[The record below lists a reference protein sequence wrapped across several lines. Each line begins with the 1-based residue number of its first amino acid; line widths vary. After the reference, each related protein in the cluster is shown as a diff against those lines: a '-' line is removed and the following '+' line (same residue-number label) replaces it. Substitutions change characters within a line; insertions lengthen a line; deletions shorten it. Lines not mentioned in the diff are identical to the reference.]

1 MKTEERLRQLGLELP
16 EPARP
21 VANYV
26 PAVRAGKLVFVSGQL
41 CLVKGEVT
49 YRGKVGAELTVEQG
63 YEAARLATLN
73 ALAVLRA
80 ELGDLDRVRR
90 VVRVFGAVNSAP
102 GFNRQPQ
109 VVNGASDLLVEVF
122 GEAGRH
128 ARTAVGVSELPMDS
142 AVEVE
147 LTVEVD

>member
-1 MKTEERLRQLGLELP
+1 
-16 EPARP
+16 
-21 VANYV
+21 NYV
-26 PAVRAGKLVFVSGQL
+26 PAVRAGNLVFVSGQL
-41 CLVKGEVT
+41 CLVKGEVR

-90 VVRVFGAVNSAP
+90 VVRIFGAVNSAP

-147 LTVEVD
+147 LTVEVG

>member
-26 PAVRAGKLVFVSGQL
+26 PAVRAGNLVFVSGQL
-41 CLVKGEVT
+41 CLVKGEVR

-90 VVRVFGAVNSAP
+90 VVRIFGAVNSAP

-147 LTVEVD
+147 LTVEVG

>member
-1 MKTEERLRQLGLELP
+1 VKTEERLRQLGLELP